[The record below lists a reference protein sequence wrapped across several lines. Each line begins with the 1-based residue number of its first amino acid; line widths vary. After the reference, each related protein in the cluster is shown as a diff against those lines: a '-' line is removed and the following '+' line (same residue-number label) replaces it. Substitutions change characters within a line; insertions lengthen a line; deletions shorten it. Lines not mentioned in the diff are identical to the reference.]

1 MQHFRRSLFVA
12 ALFAVL
18 VTSAA
23 ARAEPYRFP
32 TGKYR
37 NAELKYVGGLPVL
50 VVSGTPEEI
59 GEAVGVLAMKPD
71 LKVLDYPRDLIKE
84 FGAESLYPLIL
95 RSGTMM
101 YDRFPADYKTELD
114 AMAKGAGISKEQL
127 IVGNTLFDVKKLV
140 ACSALLVDPERS
152 ATGGALLGRNL
163 DYPSLD
169 NIQEHGLVTIYRP
182 KGKHAF
188 ASVGFPGLMG
198 VVSGMNDA
206 GLTVAILEVM
216 QIKDGEKRFD
226 IEGTPYALC
235 YRTLLQECTTIA
247 EAKKML
253 SGMRR
258 TTTTNLV
265 LADRT
270 GVAVFEVSPGKV
282 VQRDP
287 LRGVCACTNH
297 YCTDEVRPNDAFNY
311 ARTFDRLRLLEDARD
326 IRDRITVADV
336 HKRLDAANLGI
347 FTLQTMIFEPKTLK
361 LHLAM
366 GEIPASRGPLRSID
380 LAPLFKGE

>member
-1 MQHFRRSLFVA
+1 FETVRVDDAHTADCMGAIRAPGVHPRRDTGDAPGARLRVDFVPRVAANCERATCPPPRLQEGLRSMQHFFRRSLFVA

-18 VTSAA
+18 VTSAT

-32 TGKYR
+32 TGKYG

-71 LKVLDYPRDLIKE
+71 LKVLNYPRDLIKE
-84 FGAESLYPLIL
+84 FGAESLYPLIV
-95 RSGTMM
+95 RSGTHM
-101 YDRFPADYKTELD
+101 YERFPAEYKTELD

-152 ATGGALLGRNL
+152 ATGGSLLGRNL
-163 DYPSLD
+163 DYPALD

-216 QIKDGEKRFD
+216 QIKDGEK
-226 IEGTPYALC
+226 
-235 YRTLLQECTTIA
+235 
-247 EAKKML
+247 
-253 SGMRR
+253 
-258 TTTTNLV
+258 
-265 LADRT
+265 
-270 GVAVFEVSPGKV
+270 
-282 VQRDP
+282 
-287 LRGVCACTNH
+287 
-297 YCTDEVRPNDAFNY
+297 
-311 ARTFDRLRLLEDARD
+311 
-326 IRDRITVADV
+326 
-336 HKRLDAANLGI
+336 
-347 FTLQTMIFEPKTLK
+347 
-361 LHLAM
+361 
-366 GEIPASRGPLRSID
+366 
-380 LAPLFKGE
+380 